1 MIDNTTVP
9 TPKLGAVD
17 GVAYYYCPAR
27 SQVNVHHLVL
37 LHGGTFSK
45 ENWKDVG
52 ILDQF
57 CATPQVSVTALDL
70 SISADSETLKSLL
83 NSLDA
88 SVDLEISKPVVLV
101 TPSASGKTIVDWI
114 MNGNASEIPD
124 YIETWVPIATG
135 SLVLASDAQV
145 ESLIPLPV
153 LAINGDQDTAG
164 GKYSQRLATLIGAKA
179 VELKGGH
186 PVYLQSPDEFVQE
199 ILVFLGIQ

>member
-1 MIDNTTVP
+1 M
-9 TPKLGAVD
+9 
-17 GVAYYYCPAR
+17 
-27 SQVNVHHLVL
+27 HHLVL
-37 LHGGTFSK
+37 LHGGAYSK
-45 ENWKDVG
+45 EDWKDVG

-88 SVDLEISKPVVLV
+88 SVDLELSKPVVLV

-135 SLVLASDAQV
+135 SLVLASDAQI

-153 LAINGDQDTAG
+153 LAFNGDQDTAG